1 MGRGGTFWDMRRL
14 HSASSGLRSRSS
26 ITIDSIVLLQ
36 GLDNVRPSFDL
47 LSVRPSGAARVAAAA
62 AASLDSNR
70 SALTYLLAQTT
81 IYDGDRIDHGQ
92 LARERDYR
100 DGLDLCERPFTETLT

>member
-1 MGRGGTFWDMRRL
+1 M
-14 HSASSGLRSRSS
+14 
-26 ITIDSIVLLQ
+26 LLQ

-47 LSVRPSGAARVAAAA
+47 LSVRPSGAARVAAAAA

-81 IYDGDRIDHGQ
+81 IYDGDRIDHGH
-92 LARERDYR
+92 LERRASAREITWRD
-100 DGLDLCERPFTETLT
+100 DGLGRQTDGRSQKH